1 MKEAVAWLLAIS
13 FLVTPPVVHAQWTGN
28 SSVIGRAYP
37 GKLPAGG
44 ERRELTF
51 EATVRR
57 VWSWGDGGRFLT
69 ISPRIRLD
77 PGNHGRSQLD
87 GSDLLLEL
95 IWANTEL
102 AVGVATLNWSLAE
115 SVPLVDVVNQQ
126 DFGEDRPSPERLGQP
141 MIHTRRF
148 WTGGAVELLLLPLF
162 RKRQF
167 EGRGGALWSLMRV
180 EKEFTRPAEP
190 RSTLIDDWAL
200 RLTQTVGTI
209 DLGLAYL
216 DGTNR
221 QPTYSHEVPVGQTS
235 GVLVPMYNQMRQAS
249 VDAQWTLDA
258 WIIKVEGLRRV
269 TDSETFHALVAGVE
283 YAFAN
288 YLSVFFEYAYD
299 ERGAQATTSFE
310 NDAFVGARL
319 LTQEWTVTGRT
330 FIDTRSANVIAS
342 ATVSR
347 RLGSFAAID
356 FKGRVFSGHAEDEP
370 GFANRR
376 DGYGALQLRYFF

>member
-13 FLVTPPVVHAQWTGN
+13 FLVTPPVMHAQWTGN

-44 ERRELTF
+44 EKRELTF

-162 RKRQF
+162 RKRPV
-167 EGRGGALWSLMRV
+167 SY
-180 EKEFTRPAEP
+180 TH
-190 RSTLIDDWAL
+190 L
-200 RLTQTVGTI
+200 R
-209 DLGLAYL
+209 A
-216 DGTNR
+216 
-221 QPTYSHEVPVGQTS
+221 HET
-235 GVLVPMYNQMRQAS
+235 
-249 VDAQWTLDA
+249 
-258 WIIKVEGLRRV
+258 
-269 TDSETFHALVAGVE
+269 
-283 YAFAN
+283 
-288 YLSVFFEYAYD
+288 
-299 ERGAQATTSFE
+299 
-310 NDAFVGARL
+310 
-319 LTQEWTVTGRT
+319 
-330 FIDTRSANVIAS
+330 
-342 ATVSR
+342 
-347 RLGSFAAID
+347 
-356 FKGRVFSGHAEDEP
+356 
-370 GFANRR
+370 
-376 DGYGALQLRYFF
+376 

>member
-1 MKEAVAWLLAIS
+1 
-13 FLVTPPVVHAQWTGN
+13 
-28 SSVIGRAYP
+28 
-37 GKLPAGG
+37 
-44 ERRELTF
+44 
-51 EATVRR
+51 
-57 VWSWGDGGRFLT
+57 
-69 ISPRIRLD
+69 
-77 PGNHGRSQLD
+77 
-87 GSDLLLEL
+87 
-95 IWANTEL
+95 
-102 AVGVATLNWSLAE
+102 
-115 SVPLVDVVNQQ
+115 
-126 DFGEDRPSPERLGQP
+126 
-141 MIHTRRF
+141 RRF